1 MEPINVDY
9 PELLIQFPEHR
20 APKRSESA
28 SFLIWYLEKYYR
40 LDTLEAIDAVCD
52 QSGDKGVDAIFIND
66 SEQTITVFQSKI
78 SQKSNTTIGDS
89 PLRDF
94 LGTLAQFESVEAVN
108 HLVNTAGNAQV
119 ANLIKRSGLVSKLP
133 TYDLRGEFLIN
144 IDLDGNGRAFL
155 DHHGKALTFVG
166 KSSLISSYI
175 SDERDLPIRNPT
187 AFDILGINVA
197 EHIVDS
203 GRKAVIAP
211 IKARELV
218 AMEGIADQSLFA
230 YNVRGPLGRTK
241 VNKDLVK
248 SIQDN
253 TTHKIFPLFHN
264 GVTIITRRLDI
275 SDEKIEIEDFML

>member
-1 MEPINVDY
+1 MISINVDY
-9 PELLIQFPEHR
+9 PDLLAQFPEHL

-66 SEQTITVFQSKI
+66 SDQTITIFQSKI
-78 SQKSNTTIGDS
+78 SQKPNTTVGDA
-89 PLRDF
+89 PLRAF
-94 LGTLAQFESVEAVN
+94 LGTLAQFKSIDSVT
-108 HLVNTAGNAQV
+108 HLVSTAGNAQV
-119 ANLIKRSGLVSKLP
+119 ASLIKRSGLLQKLA
-133 TYDLRGEFLIN
+133 TYELRGEFLIN

-155 DHHGKALTFVG
+155 GHHAKDITFVG
-166 KSSLISSYI
+166 KDSLVSSYL

-187 AFDILGINVA
+187 AFDILGVNVA
-197 EHIVDS
+197 EHVVDA

-211 IKARELV
+211 VKARELV

-241 VNKDLVK
+241 VNKDLVR
-248 SIQDN
+248 SIQN
-253 TTHKIFPLFHN
+253 NKTHQGCSTLIRFSCMP
-264 GVTIITRRLDI
+264 GCDRG
-275 SDEKIEIEDFML
+275 